1 MTRRLVVLFSF
12 AALLAAC
19 GEPPGYGGPRIE
31 GALRAVV
38 RPVGSARILS
48 DGTSLDRPFLYTQVL
63 IRNMSP
69 QPLRVHRCMSTALD
83 GSGAELFR
91 EQLIGPDMLLLPGQR
106 VGSLKPGTFGGQPA
120 PLGVTLSQA
129 SAVARYAVWC
139 EVFIWVGPFPTY
151 EDD

>member
-12 AALLAAC
+12 AAILVAC

-31 GALRAVV
+31 DALRAVV
-38 RPVGSARILS
+38 RPVRSARILS

-83 GSGAELFR
+83 DDGAELFR

-106 VGSLKPGTFGGQPA
+106 IGSLRPGTFGGRPA
-120 PLGVTLSQA
+120 PSGVTLSQA
-129 SAVARYAVWC
+129 SAVARYPVSC
-139 EVFIWVGPFPTY
+139 EVFVWVGPFPTY